1 MGLLGINLQ
10 HFGYDN
16 TNMPRKKITSKDYAE
31 VSAGVRLSAH
41 EKLCAERMKNLISS
55 IERLEKKVDT
65 LSDSVSKGKGIVAVL
80 VFLGGLAATIL
91 GYLNF
96 K

>member
-1 MGLLGINLQ
+1 MA
-10 HFGYDN
+10 
-16 TNMPRKKITSKDYAE
+16 RKKITSKNYAE

-80 VFLGGLAATIL
+80 VFLGGLAASIL

>member
-1 MGLLGINLQ
+1 
-10 HFGYDN
+10 
-16 TNMPRKKITSKDYAE
+16 MPRKKSITSLAQQS
-31 VSAGVRLSAH
+31 VGIRLSSH
-41 EKLCAERMKNLISS
+41 EKICAERMNNLILS

-80 VFLGGLAATIL
+80 VFLGSIAAALI
-91 GYLNF
+91 GFFNY

>member
-1 MGLLGINLQ
+1 
-10 HFGYDN
+10 
-16 TNMPRKKITSKDYAE
+16 MPRKKKAISSIAE
-31 VSAGVRLSAH
+31 QSVGIRLSSH
-41 EKLCAERMKNLISS
+41 EKLCAERMKNLLTS

-80 VFLGGLAATIL
+80 VFLGGLAATII

>member
-1 MGLLGINLQ
+1 
-10 HFGYDN
+10 
-16 TNMPRKKITSKDYAE
+16 MPRKKSATSI
-31 VSAGVRLSAH
+31 VQQSVGIRLSSH
-41 EKLCAERMKNLISS
+41 EKLCAERMKNLLFS

-80 VFLGGLAATIL
+80 VFLGGLAASIL

-96 K
+96 R

>member
-1 MGLLGINLQ
+1 MIKK
-10 HFGYDN
+10 
-16 TNMPRKKITSKDYAE
+16 KKIIPKNYAE

-41 EKLCAERMKNLISS
+41 EKLCAERMKNLIDS
-55 IERLEKKVDT
+55 IQRLEKKVDS

>member
-1 MGLLGINLQ
+1 
-10 HFGYDN
+10 
-16 TNMPRKKITSKDYAE
+16 MPRKKITSKDYAE

-41 EKLCAERMKNLISS
+41 EKLCAERMKNLLSS

-80 VFLGGLAATIL
+80 VFLGTLAATII
-91 GYLNF
+91 GYFNF
-96 K
+96 R

>member
-1 MGLLGINLQ
+1 MSK
-10 HFGYDN
+10 
-16 TNMPRKKITSKDYAE
+16 KKITQKNYVE
-31 VSAGVRLSAH
+31 VSTGVRLSAH
-41 EKLCAERMKNLISS
+41 EKICAERMKNLLAS

-80 VFLGGLAATIL
+80 VFLGTMLAGVL
-91 GYLNF
+91 GYFNF

>member
-1 MGLLGINLQ
+1 
-10 HFGYDN
+10 
-16 TNMPRKKITSKDYAE
+16 MPRKKISPKQYAE
-31 VSAGVRLSAH
+31 HTAGVRLSAH
-41 EKLCAERMKNLISS
+41 EKICAERMKNLLCS

-80 VFLGGLAATIL
+80 VFLGSVAAGIL
-91 GYLNF
+91 GYLNM

>member
-1 MGLLGINLQ
+1 MLKKKKAISSLAEQSVGI
-10 HFGYDN
+10 
-16 TNMPRKKITSKDYAE
+16 
-31 VSAGVRLSAH
+31 RLSSH
-41 EKLCAERMKNLISS
+41 EKLCAERMKNLIDS
-55 IERLEKKVDT
+55 IQRLEKKVDS

-80 VFLGGLAATIL
+80 VFLGGLAATII

>member
-1 MGLLGINLQ
+1 
-10 HFGYDN
+10 
-16 TNMPRKKITSKDYAE
+16 MPRKKSISNLANQ
-31 VSAGVRLSAH
+31 SLGIRLSSH
-41 EKLCAERMKNLISS
+41 EKICAERMNNLLAS

-65 LSDSVSKGKGIVAVL
+65 LSESVSKGKGIVAVL
-80 VFLGGLAATIL
+80 VFLGGIAATVI